1 MNIKDRIIEEKLA
14 KRIIRNA
21 IDKKNEN
28 VLKYG
33 KMYVRHIMEKRARH
47 LLKKMNGLV

>member
-14 KRIIRNA
+14 RRIIRNA

-33 KMYVRHIMEKRARH
+33 KIYVRHIMEKRARH
-47 LLKKMNGLV
+47 LMKKMKSLI